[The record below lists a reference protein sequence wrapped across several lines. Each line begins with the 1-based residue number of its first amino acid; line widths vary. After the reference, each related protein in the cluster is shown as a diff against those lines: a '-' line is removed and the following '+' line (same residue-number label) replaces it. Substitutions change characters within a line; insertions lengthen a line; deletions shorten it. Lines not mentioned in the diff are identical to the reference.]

1 MNSNDNIGLGVG
13 ATSFEEII
21 KVRKVAPNL
30 PLLIPGVGAQ
40 GGSLEHSIKEGT
52 SSGTALINIS
62 RAISFA
68 CSMTKQDI
76 HDAAK
81 NYVDAM
87 NRALL

>member
-1 MNSNDNIGLGVG
+1 M
-13 ATSFEEII
+13 T
-21 KVRKVAPNL
+21 PNL

-40 GGSLEHSIKEGT
+40 GGSLEHSVKEGSIT
-52 SSGTALINIS
+52 GTALVNIS

-68 CSMTKQDI
+68 GNMTKQDI

-87 NRALL
+87 NKALR

>member
-1 MNSNDNIGLGVG
+1 M
-13 ATSFEEII
+13 
-21 KVRKVAPNL
+21 
-30 PLLIPGVGAQ
+30 GAQ

-68 CSMTKQDI
+68 GSMTKQDI

-87 NRALL
+87 NRALR